1 MDSNSTSYPFLVFLF
16 YRPTTHAGPAP
27 SCHASCPSFLSFLTL
42 PFLLANVSK
51 EIRPLLVAY
60 DPDGPW
66 IGLVQH
72 LLQTCG
78 PPDILSAVYA
88 MLEEARSEHPPR
100 TLRVRVQTLVFSW
113 KTAHHKYFNCNP
125 LIDDRDVRRPPSHC
139 PPSIHPFQQ
148 QEALKELIMRCD
160 VGLWNSFCGQA
171 LQKHSRKNPVLLLQF
186 ILELDTG
193 NLQMIVKPPSHPT
206 ANYVNIRTG
215 PSRRA
220 DPYPTLG
227 AEGHEEVT
235 IPMAD
240 VRALEAR
247 AATSDTVIEANRIAY
262 EQSRVGGVTGSFYKW
277 CAAAGITDEELQ
289 DRHNNHKCYFCG
301 EFVRNGGVIVHT
313 FWHCPERLKVHDEI
327 QARINETSRGPT
339 QRESNDRRHLSK
351 GSAREDA
358 DQDQTFP
365 RRTPRDQSGGRWG
378 GDPLPANF
386 GQKKGYDGR
395 NSPRQLTQTEPN
407 AATRPRRSDTRAPDP
422 QQPRGGSRERV
433 HPTGRTEPGASTDF
447 AENRT
452 RMVTGAV
459 PEGAAL
465 VQARATKRPPRSE
478 PRPTFNTTSP
488 PEEIPDTR
496 EYSSG
501 SESEPEDGGRQPVGK
516 TPPPGN
522 DY

>member
-1 MDSNSTSYPFLVFLF
+1 
-16 YRPTTHAGPAP
+16 
-27 SCHASCPSFLSFLTL
+27 
-42 PFLLANVSK
+42 
-51 EIRPLLVAY
+51 
-60 DPDGPW
+60 
-66 IGLVQH
+66 
-72 LLQTCG
+72 
-78 PPDILSAVYA
+78 
-88 MLEEARSEHPPR
+88 MLEEARSEHPTR

-220 DPYPTLG
+220 DPYPTSG
-227 AEGHEEVT
+227 AEGNEQVT
-235 IPMAD
+235 MPMAD

-478 PRPTFNTTSP
+478 PRPTFNTISP